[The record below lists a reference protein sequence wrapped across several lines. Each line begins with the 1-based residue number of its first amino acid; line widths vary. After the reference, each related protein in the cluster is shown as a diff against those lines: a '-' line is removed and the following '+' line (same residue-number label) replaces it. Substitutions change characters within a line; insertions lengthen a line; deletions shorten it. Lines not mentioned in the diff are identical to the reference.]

1 MRRDGGEMPTQ
12 TGVCV
17 QRMWCLI
24 RAWAFLLTLP
34 PRLVGRCILGN
45 PPQTAASP
53 QTSGAILSPP
63 TPTPQPRT
71 PTPSLFRSTA
81 SALSITSVT
90 SQVHAGANATVMA
103 QTSPGADCRIAV
115 TYRSGRS
122 RAKGLVRKTANVS
135 GEISW
140 TWRVG
145 TKATRGD
152 WPMDITS
159 EFDGESQSARSY
171 FTVQ

>member
-1 MRRDGGEMPTQ
+1 MRRDGGETPTQ
-12 TGVCV
+12 TGACV
-17 QRMWCLI
+17 WWIWCPI

-34 PRLVGRCILGN
+34 PRLVTRCILGR

-53 QTSGAILSPP
+53 QTSGAVLSPP
-63 TPTPQPRT
+63 TPTPKPRT
-71 PTPSLFRSTA
+71 PTPSLLRPTA
-81 SALSITSVT
+81 STLRITLVT
-90 SQVHAGANATVMA
+90 PQVHGGTNATVTA
-103 QTSPGADCRIAV
+103 QTSPGADCQIAV

-122 RAKGLVRKTANVS
+122 RAKGLVRKTASAS

-145 TKATRGD
+145 TKATHGD

-171 FTVQ
+171 ITVQ